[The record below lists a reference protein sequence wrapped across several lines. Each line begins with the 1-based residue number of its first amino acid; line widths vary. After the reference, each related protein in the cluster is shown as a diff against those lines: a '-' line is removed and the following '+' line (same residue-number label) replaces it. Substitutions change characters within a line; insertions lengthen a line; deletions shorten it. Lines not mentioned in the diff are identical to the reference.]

1 MTSRRDFLIRAAAV
15 GVVGAGSLRIAHAAK
30 ADAGRDASKVARGG
44 VVQTVLGPIDA
55 SKLGFTLTHEHVVPA
70 DYEAPGSRKTFSSRA
85 ISVADAVDKLKAA
98 RDAGIN
104 TVVDLSPSEAGRDVR
119 FSEEVSRKSGMQIV
133 VCTGQRLFL
142 PELKDR
148 TTQELTEL
156 FIKEIEQGIDGT
168 GIKAGVIKAAT
179 VSDGGARSVTVFE
192 ERVLRAA
199 ARASKA
205 TGVPIETHSN
215 SRLRGGIKQA
225 EVFEA
230 EGVSPARVS
239 IGHSD
244 DTDDMD
250 YLIGLAKRGYTL
262 GMDHAFWG
270 MAPGASLPWKK
281 RVESVKRL
289 IDAGFVDRIFF
300 SNDWVHGDVER
311 DKVNPEGMLFTLRKT
326 IPYLKQ
332 LGVSEQQIQAITIEN
347 PKRFFSRAAKR
358 VDAQTGSAEAI
369 RKLDAHQSAWN
380 DRRQNEVAG

>member
-1 MTSRRDFLIRAAAV
+1 
-15 GVVGAGSLRIAHAAK
+15 
-30 ADAGRDASKVARGG
+30 
-44 VVQTVLGPIDA
+44 
-55 SKLGFTLTHEHVVPA
+55 
-70 DYEAPGSRKTFSSRA
+70 
-85 ISVADAVDKLKAA
+85 
-98 RDAGIN
+98 
-104 TVVDLSPSEAGRDVR
+104 
-119 FSEEVSRKSGMQIV
+119 MQIV
-133 VCTGQRLFL
+133 VCTGQRLFP
-142 PELKDR
+142 PELSDR
-148 TTQELTEL
+148 TTTELTEF
-156 FIKEIEQGIDGT
+156 FIKEIEQGIDDT

-179 VSDGGARSVTVFE
+179 VSEGVTVFE

-199 ARASKA
+199 ARASRA

-270 MAPGASLPWKK
+270 MAPGAALPWQK
-281 RVESVKRL
+281 RVESIKRL
-289 IDAGFVDRIFF
+289 IDAGFVDKIFF

-311 DKVNPEGMLFTLRKT
+311 ERVNPEGMLFTIRKT

-332 LGVSEQQIQAITIEN
+332 LGVSEQQIQAILIEN
-347 PKRFFSRAAKR
+347 PKRFFSRTAKR
-358 VDAQTGSAEAI
+358 LKGRERSMA
-369 RKLDAHQSAWN
+369 
-380 DRRQNEVAG
+380 RRR

>member
-1 MTSRRDFLIRAAAV
+1 MTSRREFLIWAAAA

-30 ADAGRDASKVARGG
+30 ANRGRDRPKVARGG

-55 SKLGFTLTHEHVVPA
+55 SKLGFTLTHEHVIPA
-70 DYEAPGSRKTFSSRA
+70 DYEAPGSRKTFGSRA
-85 ISVADAVDKLKAA
+85 ISVTDAVDKLRAA
-98 RDAGIN
+98 RDAGIS

-119 FSEEVSRKSGMQIV
+119 FAEEVSRKSGMQIV
-133 VCTGQRLFL
+133 VCTGQRLFP
-142 PELKDR
+142 PELSDR
-148 TTQELTEL
+148 TTTELTEF
-156 FIKEIEQGIDGT
+156 FIKEIEQGIDDT

-179 VSDGGARSVTVFE
+179 VSEGVTVFE

-199 ARASKA
+199 ARASRA

-270 MAPGASLPWKK
+270 MAPGAALPWQK
-281 RVESVKRL
+281 RVESIKRL
-289 IDAGFVDRIFF
+289 IDAGFVDKIFF

-311 DKVNPEGMLFTLRKT
+311 ERVNPEGMLFTIRKT

-332 LGVSEQQIQAITIEN
+332 LGVSEQQIQAIAIEN
-347 PKRFFSRAAKR
+347 PKRFFSRTAKR
-358 VDAQTGSAEAI
+358 LNAADT
-369 RKLDAHQSAWN
+369 
-380 DRRQNEVAG
+380 RRS

>member
-1 MTSRRDFLIRAAAV
+1 V
-15 GVVGAGSLRIAHAAK
+15 
-30 ADAGRDASKVARGG
+30 
-44 VVQTVLGPIDA
+44 

-70 DYEAPGSRKTFSSRA
+70 DYEAPGSRKTFSGRA
-85 ISVADAVDKLKAA
+85 TSVADAVDKLKAA

-104 TVVDLSPSEAGRDVR
+104 TVVDLSPSEDGRDVR
-119 FSEEVSRKSGMQIV
+119 YSEEVSRKSGMQIV

-148 TTQELTEL
+148 TTEELTEL
-156 FIKEIEQGIDGT
+156 FIKEIEQGIDDT
-168 GIKAGVIKAAT
+168 GIKAGVIKAARE
-179 VSDGGARSVTVFE
+179 SGGVKPVE
-192 ERVLRAA
+192 ERVLKAA

-215 SRLRGGIKQA
+215 ARLRGGLKQA
-225 EVFEA
+225 EIFEA
-230 EGVSPARVS
+230 EGLSPARVS

-244 DTDDMD
+244 DTDDME

-270 MAPGASLPWKK
+270 MAPGATLLWQK

-289 IDAGFVDRIFF
+289 IDAGFVEKIFF

-311 DKVNPEGMLFTLRKT
+311 EKVNPDGMLFTIRKT

-332 LGVSEQQIQAITIEN
+332 LGVSEQQIHAITADN
-347 PKRFFSRAAKR
+347 PKRFFGRS
-358 VDAQTGSAEAI
+358 
-369 RKLDAHQSAWN
+369 
-380 DRRQNEVAG
+380 